1 MLLGFEKEVLGI
13 YLSGHPL
20 EDYLGKMKKMSRQMQ
35 RICQEEESG
44 TIRVTDN
51 MHVVVGGMI
60 AAKTVKYTRNNQAM
74 AFLTVED
81 LTGSVEIIVF
91 PKDYERYNRF

>member
-1 MLLGFEKEVLGI
+1 MVNEENVTANAADFV
-13 YLSGHPL
+13 
-20 EDYLGKMKKMSRQMQ
+20 R
-35 RICQEEESG
+35 EEESG